1 MDNSLA
7 TYKKKIEEMI
17 EEIEKFSD
25 ALNHHVIIEPREAL
39 EDAVR
44 AGFPSDIAS
53 NYLHHYY
60 SRNESDAQDIMRYIK
75 SDCIPYLSD
84 VAFYVESAMNR
95 GGAVSTNKSTGG
107 ASTSQQGKSGSSAI
121 LKNYRDIENSLG
133 IKRGIPM
140 SIEEAD
146 KQNANPN
153 LVDEYIE
160 DAQGGFVDP
169 ITGVRYRKNP
179 AYDSNE
185 KSKYE
190 PFTVNCAT
198 CATAYALRLRGF
210 DVKAKGNVGGSGS
223 LNEKIS
229 SADAYLDVWRNQ
241 DGSKVKLSHTD
252 DWMKT
257 NNIQEMTI
265 DDYKAYFEDVCKEQ
279 GVYVVMVR
287 WKDSSSGHA
296 TILQRDT
303 DGILYYIEPQ
313 RYERSK
319 GENGKRSLDDL
330 LMTSTGKQKLS
341 LSPTH
346 GYGVL
351 RVDNKIFNTEYSSLF
366 ETNKNE

>member
-7 TYKKKIEEMI
+7 TYKRKVEEMI
-17 EEIEKFSD
+17 EEIERFSV
-25 ALNHHVIIEPREAL
+25 ALNHHVIIEPRRAL

-44 AGFPSDIAS
+44 VGFPSDIAS

-60 SRNESDAQDIMRYIK
+60 SKNESDAQNIIRYIK

-84 VAFYVESAMNR
+84 VAFYIESAINR
-95 GGAVSTNKSTGG
+95 GNSINTGNTTKST
-107 ASTSQQGKSGSSAI
+107 STSRQGRNENDAI
-121 LKNYRDIENSLG
+121 LKNNRDIENSLG

-140 SIEEAD
+140 SIDKAD

-169 ITGVRYRKNP
+169 ITGVKYRKNP
-179 AYDSNE
+179 AYNSNE

-210 DVKAKGNVGGSGS
+210 DVIAKGNVEGSGS

-252 DWMKT
+252 EWMKK
-257 NNIQEMTI
+257 NKVLEMTI
-265 DDYKAYFEDVCKEQ
+265 DDYRSYFEEVCKEK
-279 GVYVVMVR
+279 GVYVAMVR
-287 WKDSSSGHA
+287 WMDSSSGHA
-296 TILQRDT
+296 AILQRDT
-303 DGILYYIEPQ
+303 DGILHYIEPQ

-319 GENGKRSLDDL
+319 GENGKRSLEDL

-341 LSPTH
+341 LSPSH